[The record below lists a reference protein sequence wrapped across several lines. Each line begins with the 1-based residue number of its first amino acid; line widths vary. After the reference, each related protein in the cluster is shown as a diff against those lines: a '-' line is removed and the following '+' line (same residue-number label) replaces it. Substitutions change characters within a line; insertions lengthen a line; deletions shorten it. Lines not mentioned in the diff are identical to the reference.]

1 MFKRIQSHLKGWRIS
16 PCGNKTGTMSI
27 KQNRLSI
34 EIQLLSRFT
43 RTQSRDRT
51 GMEVNPL
58 VFETSASTNSA
69 IWA

>member
-1 MFKRIQSHLKGWRIS
+1 MA
-16 PCGNKTGTMSI
+16 GNKTGTTDA
-27 KQNRLSI
+27 KQNQLSI
-34 EIQLLSRFT
+34 DIQLLSRFT